1 MDYSRGSMSR
11 SGVEPRSTHD
21 GVGAVEGWGRASLKA
36 LAVWVCALAGLVLI
50 PDRLIA
56 YLSLHVSPPTR
67 DLLVLLSFVIAFL
80 LVGWLFVRLQ
90 RQRAG

>member
-1 MDYSRGSMSR
+1 
-11 SGVEPRSTHD
+11 
-21 GVGAVEGWGRASLKA
+21 
-36 LAVWVCALAGLVLI
+36 VLI

>member
-1 MDYSRGSMSR
+1 MSR
-11 SGVEPRSTHD
+11 WGAGSRSTRGGD
-21 GVGAVEGWGRASLKA
+21 GEVEGWGRASLKA
-36 LAVWVCALAGLVLI
+36 LAVWVCALAGVVLI